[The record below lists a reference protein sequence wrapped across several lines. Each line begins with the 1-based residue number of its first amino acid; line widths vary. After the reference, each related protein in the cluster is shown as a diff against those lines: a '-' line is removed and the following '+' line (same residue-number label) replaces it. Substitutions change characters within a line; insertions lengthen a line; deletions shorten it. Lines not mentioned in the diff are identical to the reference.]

1 MFSGAGLS
9 DFGYRLAGF
18 QFRAQVESDGQ
29 RAAVGEPNF
38 PGSKWLVEE
47 LPGSRDTIILRC
59 EEALDGDELA
69 LLTMTPPCQGMSS
82 SNPSRGRRHTDK
94 SAQQGDRN
102 RLILE
107 TIPIAKALRPRI
119 IVAENVRPVITL
131 RVDES
136 GRQASVIEHL
146 VRGLPDY
153 VVFHGVVDAAEHG
166 IAQTRRR
173 AIVVAVLRS
182 EPWLDDLL
190 AKGLLPWP
198 RPTHAEMPVDG
209 LERSVSV
216 GEWLSGMAYPP
227 LDARAKELA
236 RGEHPLH
243 RVPFYEDDRYLQIAS
258 IPAKSGKSAYENDRC
273 PACGCDPVPRGL
285 AYCPRCTSIMRNRP
299 YCIEEGRARLIRGFH
314 SSYRRIQPDRPAPTV
329 TTNTSHLGSDF
340 KIHPS
345 ENRVLSALECADL
358 QSVPRTYDWSGA
370 LNAGRNYLI
379 RNVIG
384 EAFPTYFTYLHGEM
398 LNRLLSGN
406 SIDDHEFAVGPR
418 PAPPRPTREVPPR
431 GHSAAA

>member
-18 QFRAQVESDGQ
+18 QFRAQVEIGRSARCRRRDRTSRVPSGWW
-29 RAAVGEPNF
+29 RNCR
-38 PGSKWLVEE
+38 
-47 LPGSRDTIILRC
+47 GSRDTIILRC

-69 LLTMTPPCQGMSS
+69 LLTTPPCQGMSS

-182 EPWLDDLL
+182 E
-190 AKGLLPWP
+190 
-198 RPTHAEMPVDG
+198 R
-209 LERSVSV
+209 V
-216 GEWLSGMAYPP
+216 G
-227 LDARAKELA
+227 
-236 RGEHPLH
+236 
-243 RVPFYEDDRYLQIAS
+243 
-258 IPAKSGKSAYENDRC
+258 
-273 PACGCDPVPRGL
+273 
-285 AYCPRCTSIMRNRP
+285 
-299 YCIEEGRARLIRGFH
+299 
-314 SSYRRIQPDRPAPTV
+314 
-329 TTNTSHLGSDF
+329 
-340 KIHPS
+340 
-345 ENRVLSALECADL
+345 
-358 QSVPRTYDWSGA
+358 
-370 LNAGRNYLI
+370 
-379 RNVIG
+379 
-384 EAFPTYFTYLHGEM
+384 
-398 LNRLLSGN
+398 
-406 SIDDHEFAVGPR
+406 
-418 PAPPRPTREVPPR
+418 
-431 GHSAAA
+431 